1 MLAKR
6 LTVSFL
12 TMALSALSFTV
23 TAQTNDD
30 IIVISEGSD
39 NYVFQYDD
47 KGQMEVKN
55 RKTTTYTAERQG
67 GVVQPFVFYGGSIGL
82 DRASATGFAPAQH
95 KSATPENIFFD
106 DSKVCYFNLDLP
118 RKGKSATARFERTFH
133 DPKLLTRIPLDDTYF
148 VRRKTVSVTL
158 PEGYRIVERHMT
170 PHISC
175 TRTTDKRGRET
186 IVYTVTDQPA
196 LKSEPLMPSAQTLR
210 PLLFVVGAF
219 KDAADLYRWGHAQEQ
234 VDCSLPQQDS
244 LIAAIIRGCPSDKA
258 RIAGTLAWVQQN
270 IRYVAYEAGQ
280 AAFTPDR
287 PAEVVRKCYGDCK
300 GMALLLKTLLR
311 AQGFDARLADIGA
324 GDHIDWTADEIP
336 TPAAYNHVICVLFHQ
351 GDTLFLDATARY
363 APFGFIPNSL
373 QGRQVCV
380 EDGDN
385 CLMLTVHVL
394 PPAASTDS
402 LHYDARLVGGALHI
416 KADAAW
422 WGNMKTFLAEAFH
435 STRADEQGHYADN
448 LLNAKDRHRTV
459 SGSRWDW
466 GGDTLRLAGT
476 LDDRQAVTASGQDLY
491 VELDPHNDMMATPID
506 TLKRQN
512 DVEMPFRFRTV
523 REVALTVPD
532 TLAVKWLPEGCR
544 IETPV
549 GVLSCTFRA
558 DGRRVV
564 FRKVMEVSRRRL
576 RRNQLP
582 QWNEA
587 LKQWS
592 DACNEQLVLTTKG

>member
-82 DRASATGFAPAQH
+82 DRASATGFASAQH

-170 PHISC
+170 PHISR

-287 PAEVVRKCYGDCK
+287 PAEVVRKRYGDCK

-385 CLMLTVHVL
+385 CLMLTVPVL

-402 LHYDARLVGGALHI
+402 LHYDARLVGSALQV

-466 GGDTLRLAGT
+466 GGDTLRLSGSLT
-476 LDDRQAVTASGQDLY
+476 DRQAVTASGQDLY
-491 VELDPHNDMMATPID
+491 IELDPHNDMMATPID

-512 DVEMPFRFRTV
+512 DVELPFRFRTV
-523 REVALTVPD
+523 RQVSLTVPD
-532 TLAVKWLPEGCR
+532 TMAVKWLPKGCR

-549 GVLSCTFRA
+549 GVLSCTFRG
-558 DGRRVV
+558 DGSRVV
-564 FRKVMEVSRRRL
+564 FRKVMEISQRRL
-576 RRNQLP
+576 RRDQLP

>member
-1 MLAKR
+1 MLLKGQAAR
-6 LTVSFL
+6 LLAIVLCTL
-12 TMALSALSFTV
+12 PLNV
-23 TAQTNDD
+23 TAQTDD
-30 IIVISEGSD
+30 DLIVISQGSD
-39 NYVFQYDD
+39 DYVFQLADD
-47 KGQMEVKN
+47 GQLEVKN
-55 RKTTTYTAERQG
+55 RQTATYTAERMG
-67 GVVQPFVFYGGSIGL
+67 GVVQPFVLYGGSVSI
-82 DRASATGFAPAQH
+82 DRASATGFSSAQY
-95 KSATPENIFFD
+95 KSVSPENIFFD
-106 DSKVCYFNLDLP
+106 DSKVCYFTLDLS

-133 DPKLLTRIPLDDTYF
+133 DARQLTQIYLDDTYF
-148 VRRKTVSVTL
+148 VRHKTVSLTL
-158 PEGYRIVERHMT
+158 PDGYRIVERRLT
-170 PHISC
+170 PNISRS
-175 TRTTDKRGRET
+175 TTTDKQGRPT

-287 PAEVVRKCYGDCK
+287 PAEVVRKRYGDCK

-351 GDTLFLDATARY
+351 GDTLFLDATSRY

-380 EDGDN
+380 EDGDK
-385 CLMLTVHVL
+385 CLMLTVPVL

-402 LHYDARLVGGALHI
+402 LHYDARLVGGALQV

-466 GGDTLRLAGT
+466 GGDTLRLSGT
-476 LDDRQAVTASGQDLY
+476 LTDRQAVTASGQDLY
-491 VELDPHNDMMATPID
+491 IELDPHNDMMATPID

-512 DVEMPFRFRTV
+512 DVELPFRFRTV
-523 REVALTVPD
+523 REVVLTVPD

-576 RRNQLP
+576 RRDQLP

-587 LKQWS
+587 LKHWN
-592 DACNEQLVLTTKG
+592 DACNEQLVLTKKG